1 VIPVDVEPRI
11 STSLYK
17 EIIEDVPTKVSLFPR
32 HLREGLD
39 ALNTWTSAAIALAN
53 KKLAPISDV
62 FRTINAAR
70 FQCSNLFE
78 NKNND
83 ENNTN
88 NNDNN
93 NDNTPSDYEL
103 SEEEKNSLNEQ
114 CNEAIKWAKSLRH
127 DDERTRIVD
136 KIKELQCSLC
146 PLLTKKLHSRVEL
159 TCSLLLR
166 AAGQFNTKLHE
177 QQRTKEEIASQYL
190 QVKVERSSKELT
202 LEFKTQKVVVQIEH
216 YNKLKAL
223 FRRTCGDHT
232 DLVPGC
238 LFAMLLRYEMC
249 MSPSLPRKGSG
260 LHAALPGKMFSALN
274 ELFGVTTECFASP
287 LNSFYGSYCSAYPD
301 TDVFFGSFGSFFN
314 YRPTSGS
321 FEVNPPFVEQ
331 VILKCAERID
341 TLLSDAQ
348 SEPLSFIVFIPNWED
363 SLGLQRMV
371 ASSFMRHNMVLRK
384 FEHSY
389 VSGLQHQEKPSYVQ
403 YKAVHATRVIFLQ
416 NDLGYKKWTP
426 CTENLLRIS
435 QN

>member
-1 VIPVDVEPRI
+1 M
-11 STSLYK
+11 
-17 EIIEDVPTKVSLFPR
+17 
-32 HLREGLD
+32 D
-39 ALNTWTSAAIALAN
+39 AKYGDS
-53 KKLAPISDV
+53 
-62 FRTINAAR
+62 
-70 FQCSNLFE
+70 
-78 NKNND
+78 NND
-83 ENNTN
+83 ETAAR
-88 NNDNN
+88 
-93 NDNTPSDYEL
+93 DYEL
-103 SEEEKNSLNEQ
+103 SAEEKNSVLEL
-114 CNEAIKWAKSLRH
+114 CEGAVKWAKTLRQ
-127 DDERTRIVD
+127 DDERTSIVD
-136 KIKELQCSLC
+136 KIKALQSALC

-159 TCSLLLR
+159 TCQLLLR
-166 AAGQFNTKLHE
+166 AAGQFNAKLHE
-177 QQRTKEEIASQYL
+177 QQRTNEEVAGQYL
-190 QVKVERSSKELT
+190 QVRVDRSNKELT
-202 LEFKTQKVVVQIEH
+202 LEFKTQKVVVQLEH

-223 FRRTCGDHT
+223 FRRTCGDHN

-249 MSPSLPRKGSG
+249 MAPSLPRKGSG

-287 LNSFYGSYCSAYPD
+287 LNSFYGSYCSAYYD

-341 TLLSDAQ
+341 ALLSEAQ

-371 ASSFMRHNMVLRK
+371 ASSFMRHNMVLRE

-389 VSGLQHQEKPSYVQ
+389 VSGLQHQEKPNYVQ

-416 NDLGYKKWTP
+416 NDLGYKKWMP
-426 CTENLLRIS
+426 SAESLRRLS
-435 QN
+435 RN